1 MGSIRKQVDILLSAN
16 SEKMG
21 NDDALTIYKKDITTI
36 LEQLKCVSKNL
47 ESLQTILN
55 EILGRYRAV
64 EEDNC
69 YQTPVGERMDLLLNK
84 KNDPSFIKNVVNSQ
98 DGQDKIKDG
107 LENGLEIYLKKIS
120 ERLSSQAR
128 KSFGIWSKYGII
140 PAVMAGLDLY
150 MNMKEDRESE
160 GSFNVINET
169 VISTVCDLV
178 PFLGTALNTE
188 LQYRY
193 RMYCE
198 KNVDIEY
205 VQNKETYN
213 ATEYKRKHKDE
224 YEYFNPS
231 KNTGCVGVTPKSQ
244 QKKSDDLKSKT
255 A

>member
-1 MGSIRKQVDILLSAN
+1 MTGGKKQYINIDFNEMAKKKKSLGSIVEDMGSIRKQVDILLSAN

-178 PFLGTALNTE
+178 PFLGTALILN
-188 LQYRY
+188 Y
-193 RMYCE
+193 
-198 KNVDIEY
+198 NIVIECI
-205 VQNKETYN
+205 
-213 ATEYKRKHKDE
+213 A
-224 YEYFNPS
+224 
-231 KNTGCVGVTPKSQ
+231 
-244 QKKSDDLKSKT
+244 KKM
-255 A
+255 